1 MGGFD
6 VSLGAP
12 TTISDTTNDETVTR
26 NKSVENKNNI
36 SSMGGNLTPII
47 FYFRKIIP
55 RESIVLESSSYEE
68 EDGNVKFSG
77 IIEFPKLWRYGRC
90 NQNSVDELQITK

>member
-36 SSMGGNLTPII
+36 SSMGGNLTPIL
-47 FYFRKIIP
+47 FYFKRRIP
-55 RESIVLESSSYEE
+55 R
-68 EDGNVKFSG
+68 
-77 IIEFPKLWRYGRC
+77 
-90 NQNSVDELQITK
+90 